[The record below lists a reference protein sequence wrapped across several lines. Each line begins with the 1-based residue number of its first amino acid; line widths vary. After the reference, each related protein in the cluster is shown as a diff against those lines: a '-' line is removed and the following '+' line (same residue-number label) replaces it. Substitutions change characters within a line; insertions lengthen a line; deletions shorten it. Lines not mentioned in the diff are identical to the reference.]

1 MRLKRCAS
9 GMRGARF
16 HSVRSVPHEVV
27 IFDNRV
33 PETDAR
39 CTVIRKGDKVK
50 CGPETVV
57 RNDDGS
63 TVVRATPILNYI
75 PDR

>member
-1 MRLKRCAS
+1 MNALAQLRHQEGQGVKL
-9 GMRGARF
+9 
-16 HSVRSVPHEVV
+16 
-27 IFDNRV
+27 DNRV

-39 CTVIRKGDKVK
+39 RTVIRKGDKVK
-50 CGPETVV
+50 YGPETVV

-75 PDR
+75 PDK